1 MFPVVLPLRHLP
13 VQIELIGTVT
23 RKITVCV
30 CVCLCVSVGV
40 CVSGFT
46 HVHACSVISVGCIHS
61 L

>member
-30 CVCLCVSVGV
+30 CVCLCVSVCLGSRM
-40 CVSGFT
+40 CMLAQS
-46 HVHACSVISVGCIHS
+46 
-61 L
+61 